1 MFLVQAWPWKV
12 VVCTFA
18 YAYQAVQSPPQKVG
32 GGGYDHDTGRVIFI
46 TNGKNGDIS
55 LVERLANEDGRQGE
69 DDHQFLIN
77 SQCSALP
84 TSYVNANSTTIT
96 R

>member
-1 MFLVQAWPWKV
+1 MH
-12 VVCTFA
+12 VCVCIPGSA
-18 YAYQAVQSPPQKVG
+18 EPPPKSRG
-32 GGGYDHDTGRVIFI
+32 GGGYDHETGRVIFI

-77 SQCSALP
+77 S
-84 TSYVNANSTTIT
+84 
-96 R
+96 

>member
-1 MFLVQAWPWKV
+1 MP
-12 VVCTFA
+12 VCVCIPGSA
-18 YAYQAVQSPPQKVG
+18 EPPPKSR
-32 GGGYDHDTGRVIFI
+32 GGYDHDTGRVIFI

>member
-1 MFLVQAWPWKV
+1 MH
-12 VVCTFA
+12 VCICIPGSA
-18 YAYQAVQSPPQKVG
+18 EPPPKKC

>member
-1 MFLVQAWPWKV
+1 MH
-12 VVCTFA
+12 VCVCIPGSA
-18 YAYQAVQSPPQKVG
+18 EPPPKRR
-32 GGGYDHDTGRVIFI
+32 GGYDHDTGRVIFI

>member
-1 MFLVQAWPWKV
+1 MP
-12 VVCTFA
+12 VCVCIPGSA
-18 YAYQAVQSPPQKVG
+18 EPPPKSR